1 MAQRLD
7 RATASELI
15 SELDERF
22 RGLRRDSSPPYE
34 PSERQPWPW
43 KRQLLDRDGFQD
55 IADEMR
61 LYLGLSRGIRVR
73 LLSTAFDHE
82 RGGTGLGGMQWTEDP
97 WRSDIVLSC
106 RPHMETVNLVA
117 ALAHEM
123 THVFLEYKGLRAE
136 NEERNEL
143 LTEAA
148 AIYLGMG
155 WLLRAGYAQISW
167 KETRPS
173 STPGYLLETVTHT
186 TSLGYID
193 TASVRLLMVLSSRCS
208 GCHYG
213 SRIAHAGTRLR
224 RASRHAWRNGV
235 LRPFQRRNERRS
247 AAHGAMTARIA
258 QNIENLGRLYAEL
271 DETFASQSFL
281 ARASGLAGPEWLEVG
296 RVYGLYASGRLK
308 SEVNETG
315 LRVFRLQSNT
325 RWNAHEAKVLDTDV
339 SKETELLEHVLRFLS
354 QHDRR

>member
-7 RATASELI
+7 RATASQLI

-22 RGLRRDSSPPYE
+22 RGLRRDLSRPYE
-34 PSERQPWPW
+34 PSERQPWSW
-43 KRQLLDRDGFQD
+43 KRQLFDRDAFQD
-55 IADEMR
+55 IADEMK
-61 LYLGLSRGIRVR
+61 LYLGLSRGVRVR
-73 LLSTAFDHE
+73 LLTTAFDHE

-106 RPHMETVNLVA
+106 RPHMRTVNLVA

-123 THVFLEYKGLRAE
+123 THVFLEYRNLRAE

-148 AIYLGMG
+148 AVYLGMG
-155 WLLRAGYAQISW
+155 WLLRAGYAPISW
-167 KETRPS
+167 KETRIS

-224 RASRHAWRNGV
+224 TASRHAWRNGV
-235 LRPFQRRNERRS
+235 LRPYQRHKERRS
-247 AAHGAMTARIA
+247 AAHAAVMTRIA
-258 QNIENLGRLYAEL
+258 QSAENLGRLYAEL

-281 ARASGLAGPEWLEVG
+281 ARVPGLVGPEWSEVG
-296 RVYGLYASGRLK
+296 KAYGLYASGRLR
-308 SEVNETG
+308 SEVNEIG
-315 LRVFRLQSNT
+315 VRVCRLQSNT
-325 RWNAHEAKVLDTDV
+325 RWNAREAKGLDTDV
-339 SKETELLEHVLRFLS
+339 SKETELLESTLRFLS
-354 QHDRR
+354 QHDRQ

>member
-22 RGLRRDSSPPYE
+22 RGLRRDLSPPYE
-34 PSERQPWPW
+34 PSDRQPWSW
-43 KRQLLDRDGFQD
+43 KRQLLNRDGLQD

-61 LYLGLSRGIRVR
+61 LYLGLTRGIRVR
-73 LLSTAFDHE
+73 LLTTAFDHE
-82 RGGTGLGGMQWTEDP
+82 GGGIGLGGMQWTEDP

-106 RPHMETVNLVA
+106 RPHMRTVNLVA
-117 ALAHEM
+117 ALAHEI
-123 THVFLEYKGLRAE
+123 THVFLEYRGLRAE

-155 WLLRAGYAQISW
+155 WLLRAGYAPISW
-167 KETRPS
+167 KETQIS

-193 TASVRLLMVLSSRCS
+193 IASVKLLMILSSRCS

-213 SRIAHAGTRLR
+213 SRIAHAGTILR
-224 RASRHAWRNGV
+224 TASRHAWRNGV

-247 AAHGAMTARIA
+247 GAHRVETTRIA
-258 QNIENLGRLYAEL
+258 QSIENLDRLYAKL
-271 DETFASQSFL
+271 DETFTSQSFL
-281 ARASGLAGPEWLEVG
+281 ARVSGLVGPEWSEVG
-296 RVYGLYASGRLK
+296 KAYGLYASGRLK
-308 SEVNETG
+308 SEVNEMG
-315 LRVFRLQSNT
+315 FRISRLQSNT
-325 RWNAHEAKVLDTDV
+325 RWNAREAKMLDTDV
-339 SKETELLEHVLRFLS
+339 AKETELLQSTLRFLN
-354 QHDRR
+354 QHDRQ